1 MVWSKSCY
9 ERKRMI
15 FKRKECDTSARKA
28 APFKSRCSQVG
39 TVQRCWDITK
49 YRQMSVTYRSEP
61 ATALLMTAPTNAVR
75 DKQRS
80 FFGSARLEVKH
91 LIASS
96 SVLYVFE
103 RFCEL
108 NCFTDVK
115 KKEVTAQSFSILKPA
130 LPIYTFRFLTTISCA
145 QAIYFFHIT
154 AYIALINSDS

>member
-1 MVWSKSCY
+1 
-9 ERKRMI
+9 MI

-108 NCFTDVK
+108 NCFTDVEK
-115 KKEVTAQSFSILKPA
+115 KKKLRHNHSPFSNQHFLFTLSDFSQQSLLLKPS
-130 LPIYTFRFLTTISCA
+130 TSFIS
-145 QAIYFFHIT
+145 QHIQR
-154 AYIALINSDS
+154 S